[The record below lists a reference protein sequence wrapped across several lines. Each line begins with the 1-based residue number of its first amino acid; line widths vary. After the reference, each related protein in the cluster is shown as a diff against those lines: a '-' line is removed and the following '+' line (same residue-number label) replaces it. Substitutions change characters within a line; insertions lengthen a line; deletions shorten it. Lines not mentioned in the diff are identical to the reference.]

1 MKAIFKLNNKII
13 ENEKI
18 ENISLLIKLG
28 EEFEDKDDNEEY
40 VINSLKNTCKIFELD
55 RFEIEC
61 PYGDLVYL
69 SNESFTGEGEEGVY
83 PSNEDEL
90 QLLINS
96 YNEAVKSFNKD
107 KVRIAV
113 YSNYLYDNCNE
124 DDFTLEE
131 FLNSFKLIGGK

>member
-1 MKAIFKLNNKII
+1 MKAIFKLNNRII

-18 ENISLLIKLG
+18 ENVALLIKLG
-28 EEFEDKDDNEEY
+28 EEFEDTDDNEEY
-40 VINSLKNTCKIFELD
+40 VANSLKDTCEIFKLD
-55 RFEIEC
+55 RFGIEC

-83 PSNEDEL
+83 PSNEEEL

-96 YNEAVKSFNKD
+96 YNEAVKSFDKD
-107 KVRIAV
+107 RVRIAV
-113 YSNYLYDNCNE
+113 YSNYLYDNYNE

-131 FLNSFKLIGGK
+131 FLNSFKLIKD